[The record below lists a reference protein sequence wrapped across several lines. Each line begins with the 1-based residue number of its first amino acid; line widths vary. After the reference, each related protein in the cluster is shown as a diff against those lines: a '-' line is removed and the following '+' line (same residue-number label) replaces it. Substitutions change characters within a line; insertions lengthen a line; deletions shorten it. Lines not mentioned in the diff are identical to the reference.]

1 MKPPT
6 EVDAVEKVDAVDKA
20 DGVDLVDPSE
30 FPLAEI
36 H

>member
-1 MKPPT
+1 MRPLTK
-6 EVDAVEKVDAVDKA
+6 VDAVDTVDKA
-20 DGVDLVDPSE
+20 DGVDLVDHSE

>member
-1 MKPPT
+1 MRPLT
-6 EVDAVEKVDAVDKA
+6 KVDAVDKA
-20 DGVDLVDPSE
+20 DGVDLIDPSE

>member
-1 MKPPT
+1 MRPLT
-6 EVDAVEKVDAVDKA
+6 KV
-20 DGVDLVDPSE
+20 DGVDKVDKVDKVDPVDHSK

>member
-1 MKPPT
+1 MRPLTK
-6 EVDAVEKVDAVDKA
+6 VDAVDTVDKA